1 MKSKMTNPTVL
12 DSSTQKEEDP
22 DTNNLIKSREFLYR
36 LIIGQLFYDGHQQI
50 GQNLA
55 QAVQAEPACPPSDR
69 LFKLIMSGLE
79 HEPKRKDRPRNFGIG
94 NNDIGPGLDLEFE
107 TDSNTHAPEPALY
120 ETAYVTSHKGNCR
133 AGCFSADGQLI
144 ATGSVDASIKILDV
158 DRMLA
163 KSAPDEMDPSR
174 AVEQQGHPVI
184 RTLYDHMEEVTCL
197 EFHPKEPILCSGSK
211 DQTIKL
217 FDISKASVK
226 KAFKTI
232 TESEPVR
239 CFSFHPSG
247 NHLIVATNHPV
258 IRMYDV
264 NTLQCYVCPF
274 PNQQHSETV
283 TCLKWSPDAK
293 YFASCS
299 RDGAIKLWDGVSN
312 RCINTFAKAHDGYEV
327 CSVVF
332 SRNGKYLLSSGK
344 NSICKLWELSSSRCL
359 IAYTGA
365 GTTGKQEYEAQAVFN
380 HSEDFVLFPDEA
392 TTSLCAWNSRNASR
406 KQLMSL
412 GHNGA
417 VRLIAH
423 SPTQAAFLTCSDDF
437 RARFWYRRTPALI

>member
-1 MKSKMTNPTVL
+1 MTNSSLNLLNNSVNPT
-12 DSSTQKEEDP
+12 KEDDP
-22 DTNNLIKSREFLYR
+22 DTRNLIKSREFLYK
-36 LIIGQLFYDGHQQI
+36 LIISQLFYDGHQSI
-50 GQNLA
+50 GTTLQ
-55 QAVQAEPACPPSDR
+55 QAVQAEPNCPPSDR
-69 LFKLIMSGLE
+69 LFHLVLTGLE
-79 HEPKRKDRPRNFGIG
+79 HEPDRKERGHHVGIG
-94 NNDIGPGLDLEFE
+94 SNHIGPGLDLEFE
-107 TDSNTHAPEPALY
+107 TESNIPAPEPALY

-133 AGCFSADGQLI
+133 AGCFSSDGQLI

-174 AVEQQGHPVI
+174 GEQQGHPVI

-211 DQTIKL
+211 DNSVKL
-217 FDISKASVK
+217 FDISKAS
-226 KAFKTI
+226 
-232 TESEPVR
+232 ESEPIKAM
-239 CFSFHPSG
+239 SFHPG
-247 NHLIVATNHPV
+247 GDHLIVATNHPV
-258 IRMYDV
+258 VRLYDM
-264 NTLQCYVCPF
+264 NTLQCFVCAF
-274 PNQQHSETV
+274 PNHQHTQSV
-283 TCLKWSPDAK
+283 TNLKWSKDAK
-293 YFASCS
+293 LFATCS
-299 RDGAIKLWDGVSN
+299 KDGSIKLWDGVSN
-312 RCINTFAKAHDGYEV
+312 RCVNTFVKAHDGLEV
-327 CSVVF
+327 CSVEF

-344 NSICKLWELSSSRCL
+344 NSICKLWELTTSRCL

-380 HSEDFVLFPDEA
+380 HTEDYVLFPDEA

-437 RARFWYRRTPALI
+437 RARFWYRRTPTL

>member
-1 MKSKMTNPTVL
+1 MKSDNMN
-12 DSSTQKEEDP
+12 EEDP
-22 DTNNLIKSREFLYR
+22 TARNLIKSREFLYR
-36 LIIGQLFYDGHQQI
+36 LMISQLFYDGHQAI
-50 GQNLA
+50 ATSLSA
-55 QAVQAEPACPPSDR
+55 AVSADPPCAPSDR
-69 LFKLIMSGLE
+69 LLHIMMAGLE
-79 HEPKRKDRPRNFGIG
+79 NEPDRKERPLNPGIG
-94 NNDIGPGLDLEFE
+94 NNNVGPGLDLEFE
-107 TDSNTHAPEPALY
+107 TESNLPAPEPALY

-133 AGCFSADGQLI
+133 AGCFSGDGQLI

-174 AVEQQGHPVI
+174 GEQQGHPVI

-197 EFHPKEPILCSGSK
+197 EFHPRELILLSGSK
-211 DQTIKL
+211 DLTIKL

-239 CFSFHPSG
+239 CFALHPSG
-247 NHLIVATNHPV
+247 EHLLVGTNHPIV
-258 IRMYDV
+258 RLYDV
-264 NTLQCYVCPF
+264 NTAQCFVCSIPS
-274 PNQQHSETV
+274 NQHTNSL
-283 TCLKWSPDAK
+283 TCMKWSHDARV
-293 YFASCS
+293 FATCS
-299 RDGAIKLWDGVSN
+299 KDGSIKLWDGVSN
-312 RCINTFAKAHDGYEV
+312 RCINTFFKAHDGLEV
-327 CSVVF
+327 CSVAF
-332 SRNGKYLLSSGK
+332 TKNGKYLLSSGK
-344 NSICKLWELSSSRCL
+344 NSICKLWELTTSRCL

-380 HSEDFVLFPDEA
+380 HTEDYVLFPDEA

-406 KQLMSL
+406 KQLLSL

-437 RARFWYRRTPALI
+437 RARFWYRRTPAL

>member
-1 MKSKMTNPTVL
+1 MTNNHL
-12 DSSTQKEEDP
+12 NNSNSSNMDEDP
-22 DTNNLIKSREFLYR
+22 DPENVITSREFLYK
-36 LIIGQLFYDGHQQI
+36 LIISQLFYDGHQSI
-50 GQNLA
+50 GTTLQ
-55 QAVQAEPACPPSDR
+55 QAVMAEPNNAPSDR
-69 LFKLIMSGLE
+69 LFHLVLTGLE
-79 HEPKRKDRPRNFGIG
+79 HEPSVKDRPRNTPVG
-94 NNDIGPGLDLEFE
+94 NNHIGPGLDLEFE
-107 TDSNTHAPEPALY
+107 TESNVPAPEPALY

-174 AVEQQGHPVI
+174 GEQQGHPVI

-197 EFHPKEPILCSGSK
+197 EFHPKETVLCSGSK
-211 DQTIKL
+211 DNTIKL

-232 TESEPVR
+232 TEAEPIR
-239 CFSFHPSG
+239 AISFHPG
-247 NHLIVATNHPV
+247 GDHLIVATDHPV
-258 IRMYDV
+258 IRLYDM
-264 NTLQCYVCPF
+264 NTLQCFVCPF
-274 PNQQHSETV
+274 PKQQHTQTV
-283 TCLKWSPDAK
+283 TYLKWSRDAK
-293 YFASCS
+293 MFATCS
-299 RDGAIKLWDGVSN
+299 KDGNVKLWDGVSN
-312 RCINTFAKAHDGYEV
+312 RCVNTLIKAHDGLEV
-327 CSVVF
+327 CSVQF
-332 SRNGKYLLSSGK
+332 SKNGKYLLTAGK
-344 NSICKLWELSSSRCL
+344 NSICKLWELSTSRCL

-380 HSEDFVLFPDEA
+380 HTEDYVLFPDEA

-406 KQLMSL
+406 KQLISL

-417 VRLIAH
+417 VRQIAH

-437 RARFWYRRTPALI
+437 RARFWYRRTPTL

>member
-1 MKSKMTNPTVL
+1 MTNSNSFNNT
-12 DSSTQKEEDP
+12 SHNEEDP
-22 DTNNLIKSREFLYR
+22 DTRNIIKSREFMYR
-36 LIIGQLFYDGHQQI
+36 LIISQLFYDGHQQL

-55 QAVQAEPACPPSDR
+55 QAVLAEPACSPSDR
-69 LFKLIMSGLE
+69 LFKIVLAGLE
-79 HEPKRKDRPRNFGIG
+79 HEPERKDRPKNIAIG
-94 NNDIGPGLDLEFE
+94 NNQIGPGLDLEFE
-107 TDSNTHAPEPALY
+107 TDSSTIAPEPALY

-133 AGCFSADGQLI
+133 AGCFSNDGQLI

-163 KSAPDEMDPSR
+163 KSAPDELDPSR

-211 DQTIKL
+211 DHSIKL
-217 FDISKASVK
+217 FDISKPSVK

-232 TESEPVR
+232 SECEPVK

-247 NHLIVATNHPV
+247 DHLLVATHHPV
-258 IRMYDV
+258 IRLYDV
-264 NTLQCYVCPF
+264 NTLQCFVCPF
-274 PNQQHSETV
+274 SNQQHTQMV
-283 TCLKWSPDAK
+283 TSLKWSLDAK
-293 YFASCS
+293 VFASCS
-299 RDGAIKLWDGVSN
+299 KDGAIKLWDGVSN
-312 RCINTFAKAHDGYEV
+312 RCINTFAKAHDGFDI
-327 CSVVF
+327 CSVMF
-332 SRNGKYLLSSGK
+332 SRNGKYLLSAGK
-344 NSICKLWELSSSRCL
+344 NSICKLWELSTSRCL

-380 HSEDFVLFPDEA
+380 HSEDYVLFPDEA

-437 RARFWYRRTPALI
+437 RARFWYRRTPTL